1 MKKTERI
8 LIALFLSVA
17 CPASLFFLFWW
28 AAGAIAI
35 YQLLSFP
42 ERWIA
47 IAGFAGLSAGVMLDI
62 LFLRRWTKGFYFFN
76 ATYLIFIYLFW
87 SAIAMALF
95 MGLPF
100 LNLSLGAFAGLYVG
114 RRHYHM
120 AADSDDFDR
129 TTRNAGLFTALVTG
143 METLLIGLL
152 ALREESVAEILGSL
166 AGLSRS
172 AARGPGGIAMVT
184 GLTIILM
191 GIQFWC
197 TRRTAMFAFKLSR

>member
-28 AAGAIAI
+28 AAGAVAI
-35 YQLLSFP
+35 YQLLPIS

-47 IAGFAGLSAGVMLDI
+47 IAGFAGLGAGVILDI
-62 LFLRRWTKGFYFFN
+62 LFVRKWAHGFYFFK
-76 ATYLIFIYLFW
+76 TTFLISIYLFW
-87 SAIAMALF
+87 SVIAVSLF

-100 LNLSLGAFAGLYVG
+100 LNLALGAFAGLYIG
-114 RRHYHM
+114 RRHYQM

-129 TTRNAGLFTALVTG
+129 AARNTGLFTALVTG
-143 METLLIGLL
+143 MEALLIGLL
-152 ALREESVAEILGSL
+152 ALREEFVAEILGSL

-172 AARGPGGIAMVT
+172 AARGPGGIAMMT